1 MNAKDLVRKQ
11 KSGQDI
17 SADIKTMANQNP
29 AVQNTAAIKPSGGV
43 SNPNSNAKI
52 LTRMNKNGQDIAPS
66 MKLASHGSQLS
77 PYSVKKP
84 VTTPAVGSGDKLWD
98 LAWEMA
104 NKKYDDEKNRTPI
117 NTGNK
122 SSGDPLWDLA
132 WEMTNK
138 KYDDEKKRAQIKN
151 TIQSSG
157 DPLWDLAQEVAFS
170 SPYTEKIN
178 NTINKIEN
186 RAPFEFSYDV
196 TGDALYQQYK
206 DAYTRNAGQ
215 SMNDTLG
222 KTAALTGGYGNSYAA
237 AAAQQSYDYQMDKLN
252 DKVPELYQAAYD
264 RAYNQYS
271 DETNNMYRQLSA
283 YNDLD
288 NTSYSRYRDTVADGQ
303 WQKTFDED
311 KRRYDQDFT
320 EDKRRYDQ
328 DFAED
333 KYRDERNF
341 AENVRQYDNNL
352 LYNYDS
358 LDEEKR
364 QFNTNIEYQKDRD
377 KVSDSQWEQTFGY
390 QKDRDKVG
398 DSQWQQTF
406 DYQKDRDSVSDA
418 QWQEEQDWVKKVY
431 GDEKEQKDREYD
443 LAVRELAIDIARN
456 NAGGSSGSKST
467 KTKYSMNEIET
478 LSGNLENYANKY
490 ADAEGNDEE
499 QLKTA
504 RKAWEFIENSVD
516 GVDEDTRKE
525 IFGTYFPGDKYTLVE
540 SKNGSY
546 TVEISPGNVTAE
558 KDTSK
563 NPITVS
569 NSGIKNEDIA
579 RMILQKQTVRHN

>member
-17 SADIKTMANQNP
+17 SADMKTIANQKP

-104 NKKYDDEKNRTPI
+104 NKKYDDEK
-117 NTGNK
+117 
-122 SSGDPLWDLA
+122 
-132 WEMTNK
+132 
-138 KYDDEKKRAQIKN
+138 KRAQIKN

-178 NTINKIEN
+178 NTMNKIEN

-215 SMNDTLG
+215 SMNDTLD

-237 AAAQQSYDYQMDKLN
+237 AAAQQAYDYQMDKLN

-283 YNDLD
+283 YSDLD

-311 KRRYDQDFT
+311 KRRYDQDF
-320 EDKRRYDQ
+320 
-328 DFAED
+328 AED

-341 AENVRQYDNNL
+341 AEGVRQYDNSLAEDQRQYDTSFAEDKRRYDTNL
-352 LYNYDS
+352 
-358 LDEEKR
+358 
-364 QFNTNIEYQKDRD
+364 EYQKDRD

-398 DSQWQQTF
+398 DSQWEQAF
-406 DYQKDRDSVSDA
+406 DYQKQRDAVSDA

-467 KTKYSMNEIET
+467 KTNYSMSESKDLAEQLNAFTDDYRDMAET
-478 LSGNLENYANKY
+478 
-490 ADAEGNDEE
+490 DEE
-499 QLKTA
+499 KLNIAKKAWSFIENTVDGIDDETRKNIFELYFPDQQLILEKDGTYAVVPSVEKNKFKNKPGTYSLSTA
-504 RKAWEFIENSVD
+504 RKTVIPDFN
-516 GVDEDTRKE
+516 
-525 IFGTYFPGDKYTLVE
+525 TY
-540 SKNGSY
+540 
-546 TVEISPGNVTAE
+546 ISMKG
-558 KDTSK
+558 
-563 NPITVS
+563 
-569 NSGIKNEDIA
+569 
-579 RMILQKQTVRHN
+579 

>member
-1 MNAKDLVRKQ
+1 MNSKDLVRKQ

-17 SADIKTMANQNP
+17 SADMKTIANQKP
-29 AVQNTAAIKPSGGV
+29 TLQNTAAVKPSVGV

-52 LTRMNKNGQDIAPS
+52 LTRMNKNGQNIAPS

-84 VTTPAVGSGDKLWD
+84 VTVPPGGSGDKLWD

-138 KYDDEKKRAQIKN
+138 KYDDEKKRAPTN
-151 TIQSSG
+151 TKVPSSG

-170 SPYTEKIN
+170 SPYTKKIN

-320 EDKRRYDQ
+320 EDKRRNDRDFAEDTRRYDQ
-328 DFAED
+328 DFAE
-333 KYRDERNF
+333 NI
-341 AENVRQYDNNL
+341 RQYDNSLAENQRQYDTNFAEDKRRYDTNL
-352 LYNYDS
+352 
-358 LDEEKR
+358 
-364 QFNTNIEYQKDRD
+364 EYQKDRD

-467 KTKYSMNEIET
+467 KTNYSMSESKDLAEHLEAITSKYNEATTEEER
-478 LSGNLENYANKY
+478 LNLA
-490 ADAEGNDEE
+490 
-499 QLKTA
+499 Q
-504 RKAWEFIENSVD
+504 RMWEFIENSVD
-516 GVDEDTRKE
+516 DIDMNKRQDIFETYIPASKYIYVGPEGGPYTIQLAPDTSDR
-525 IFGTYFPGDKYTLVE
+525 
-540 SKNGSY
+540 
-546 TVEISPGNVTAE
+546 VTA
-558 KDTSK
+558 KDLVRQMK
-563 NPITVS
+563 NFKSAT
-569 NSGIKNEDIA
+569 N
-579 RMILQKQTVRHN
+579 

>member
-17 SADIKTMANQNP
+17 SADMKTMANQNP

-66 MKLASHGSQLS
+66 IKLASHGSQLS

-84 VTTPAVGSGDKLWD
+84 VTAPSGGSGDKLWD

-104 NKKYDDEKNRTPI
+104 
-117 NTGNK
+117 
-122 SSGDPLWDLA
+122 
-132 WEMTNK
+132 NK

-178 NTINKIEN
+178 NTMNKIEN

-237 AAAQQSYDYQMDKLN
+237 AAAQQAYDYQMDKLN

-283 YNDLD
+283 YSDLD

-341 AENVRQYDNNL
+341 AEGVRQYDNSLAEDQRQYDTSFAEDKRRYDTNL
-352 LYNYDS
+352 
-358 LDEEKR
+358 
-364 QFNTNIEYQKDRD
+364 EYQKDRD
-377 KVSDSQWEQTFGY
+377 KVSDSQWDRTFSY
-390 QKDRDKVG
+390 QQDRDKVG

-406 DYQKDRDSVSDA
+406 DYQKDRDAVSDA
-418 QWQEEQDWVKKVY
+418 QWQEDRDWEKFVY
-431 GDEKEQKDREYD
+431 GDEKDREEKQAIRD
-443 LAVRELAIDIARN
+443 LALQYAILD
-456 NAGGSSGSKST
+456 SKKANSQEESKT
-467 KTKYSMNEIET
+467 KKYSMNEIET
-478 LSGNLENYANKY
+478 LSDNLENYANKY
-490 ADAEGNDEE
+490 SAAEGNDEE

-525 IFGTYFPGDKYTLVE
+525 IFGTYFPGDKYTLVK
-540 SKNGSY
+540 SDNGSY
-546 TVEISPGNVTAE
+546 TLEISPGNVTTE

-563 NPITVS
+563 NPITLS
-569 NSGIKNEDIA
+569 DIGIKNNISDTTKDIIRGA
-579 RMILQKQTVRHN
+579 LTLKGIAHGIK

>member
-17 SADIKTMANQNP
+17 SADMKTMANQNP

-84 VTTPAVGSGDKLWD
+84 VTAPSGGSGDKLWD

-138 KYDDEKKRAQIKN
+138 KYDEKKRAQIKN
-151 TIQSSG
+151 TIQRSG

-178 NTINKIEN
+178 NTMNKIEN

-320 EDKRRYDQ
+320 EDKRRNDRDFAEDTRRYDQ
-328 DFAED
+328 DFAE
-333 KYRDERNF
+333 NI
-341 AENVRQYDNNL
+341 RQYDNSLAENQRQYDTNFAEDKRRYDTNL
-352 LYNYDS
+352 
-358 LDEEKR
+358 
-364 QFNTNIEYQKDRD
+364 EYQKDRD

-418 QWQEEQDWVKKVY
+418 QWQEDRDWENFVY
-431 GDEKEQKDREYD
+431 GDEKDREEKQAIRDLALQYAILDSKKANSQEESMRGYYD
-443 LAVRELAIDIARN
+443 LDEMKDIDSILNDTGGYVARYKDAKTETEKN
-456 NAGGSSGSKST
+456 NVANAAWNLIKST
-467 KTKYSMNEIET
+467 IGNIDMKTR
-478 LSGNLENYANKY
+478 
-490 ADAEGNDEE
+490 ADAYVAAFPDYIIVYDEKSQSYVPE
-499 QLKTA
+499 K
-504 RKAWEFIENSVD
+504 
-516 GVDEDTRKE
+516 KE
-525 IFGTYFPGDKYTLVE
+525 
-540 SKNGSY
+540 
-546 TVEISPGNVTAE
+546 
-558 KDTSK
+558 
-563 NPITVS
+563 
-569 NSGIKNEDIA
+569 NEDDFVGP
-579 RMILQKQTVRHN
+579 RYYNP

>member
-1 MNAKDLVRKQ
+1 MNSKDLVRKQ

-17 SADIKTMANQNP
+17 SADMKTIANQKP
-29 AVQNTAAIKPSGGV
+29 TVQNTAAVKPSGGV

-52 LTRMNKNGQDIAPS
+52 ITRQLKNGQDIAPS
-66 MKLASHGSQLS
+66 MKLAAHGSQLS

-84 VTTPAVGSGDKLWD
+84 VTTPAAGSGDRLWDLAWEMANKQYDEKKRAPANTKVSSSGDPLWD

-104 NKKYDDEKNRTPI
+104 NKKYD
-117 NTGNK
+117 
-122 SSGDPLWDLA
+122 
-132 WEMTNK
+132 
-138 KYDDEKKRAQIKN
+138 EKKRAPTN
-151 TIQSSG
+151 TR
-157 DPLWDLAQEVAFS
+157 EVAFS

-178 NTINKIEN
+178 NTMNKIEN

-311 KRRYDQDFT
+311 KRRYDQDF
-320 EDKRRYDQ
+320 
-328 DFAED
+328 AED

-341 AENVRQYDNNL
+341 AEDTRRYDQDFAENIRQYDNSLAENQRQYDTNFAEDKRRYDTNL
-352 LYNYDS
+352 
-358 LDEEKR
+358 
-364 QFNTNIEYQKDRD
+364 EYQKDRD

-456 NAGGSSGSKST
+456 NAS
-467 KTKYSMNEIET
+467 
-478 LSGNLENYANKY
+478 NK
-490 ADAEGNDEE
+490 
-499 QLKTA
+499 
-504 RKAWEFIENSVD
+504 
-516 GVDEDTRKE
+516 
-525 IFGTYFPGDKYTLVE
+525 
-540 SKNGSY
+540 
-546 TVEISPGNVTAE
+546 AE
-558 KDTSK
+558 KDSMRGYYDLDEMKDIDSILNDTGGYVARYKDAKTETEK
-563 NPITVS
+563 NNVA
-569 NSGIKNEDIA
+569 NAAWNLIKSTIGNIDMKTRADAYVAAFPDYIIVYDEESQSYVPEKKENEDDFVGP
-579 RMILQKQTVRHN
+579 RYYNP

>member
-1 MNAKDLVRKQ
+1 MNSKDLVRKQ

-17 SADIKTMANQNP
+17 SADMKTIASQKP
-29 AVQNTAAIKPSGGV
+29 AVQNTAAVKPSVGV

-84 VTTPAVGSGDKLWD
+84 VTAPSGGSGDKLWD

-132 WEMTNK
+132 WEMANK
-138 KYDDEKKRAQIKN
+138 KYDEKKRAPTN
-151 TIQSSG
+151 TKAPSSG

-178 NTINKIEN
+178 NTMNKIEN

-320 EDKRRYDQ
+320 EDKRRNDR

-333 KYRDERNF
+333 TRRYDQDY

-364 QFNTNIEYQKDRD
+364 QFNTNLEYQKDRD

-456 NAGGSSGSKST
+456 NAGGSSGLKST
-467 KTKYSMNEIET
+467 KTNYSMNESVDLAAQFEGFKDDYDKAET
-478 LSGNLENYANKY
+478 DEDKLSIA
-490 ADAEGNDEE
+490 
-499 QLKTA
+499 Q
-504 RKAWEFIENSVD
+504 KAWTFIENAVD
-516 GVDEDTRKE
+516 GIDDGTRAKIFQSYLPDAEIIQEDD
-525 IFGTYFPGDKYTLVE
+525 GTYSVVPPIKDR
-540 SKNGSY
+540 
-546 TVEISPGNVTAE
+546 VTA
-558 KDTSK
+558 KD
-563 NPITVS
+563 
-569 NSGIKNEDIA
+569 
-579 RMILQKQTVRHN
+579 LVRQMKSFKSAAN

>member
-17 SADIKTMANQNP
+17 SADMKTMANQNP

-84 VTTPAVGSGDKLWD
+84 VTAPSGGSGDKLWD

-138 KYDDEKKRAQIKN
+138 KYDDEKKRAPTN
-151 TIQSSG
+151 TKVPSSG

-178 NTINKIEN
+178 NTMNKIEN

-320 EDKRRYDQ
+320 EDKRRNDRDFAEDTRRYDQ
-328 DFAED
+328 DFAE
-333 KYRDERNF
+333 NI
-341 AENVRQYDNNL
+341 RQYDNSLAENQRQ
-352 LYNYDS
+352 YDTS
-358 LDEEKR
+358 LAEDKR
-364 QFNTNIEYQKDRD
+364 QYDTSFLEDKRRYDNDFAEDKLRYDTNFAEDKRRYDNDFAEEVRQYNEDRD
-377 KVSDSQWEQTFGY
+377 WE
-390 QKDRDKVG
+390 KL
-398 DSQWQQTF
+398 
-406 DYQKDRDSVSDA
+406 
-418 QWQEEQDWVKKVY
+418 VY

-443 LAVRELAIDIARN
+443 LAVRDLALQYAILD
-456 NAGGSSGSKST
+456 SKKANSQEES
-467 KTKYSMNEIET
+467 KIKNYSMNESVDLAAQFEGFKGDYDKAET
-478 LSGNLENYANKY
+478 
-490 ADAEGNDEE
+490 DEE
-499 QLKTA
+499 KLSIAQ
-504 RKAWEFIENSVD
+504 KAWTFIENAVD
-516 GVDEDTRKE
+516 GIDDGTRAKIFQSYLPDAEIIREDD
-525 IFGTYFPGDKYTLVE
+525 GTYSVVPP
-540 SKNGSY
+540 
-546 TVEISPGNVTAE
+546 IE
-558 KDTSK
+558 KTEQEY
-563 NPITVS
+563 PQ
-569 NSGIKNEDIA
+569 KNEDIA
-579 RMILQKQTVRHN
+579 RRVYQEKATRLK

>member
-17 SADIKTMANQNP
+17 SADMKTMANQNP

-84 VTTPAVGSGDKLWD
+84 VAAPSGGSGDKLWD

-151 TIQSSG
+151 TIQNSG

-178 NTINKIEN
+178 NTMNKIEN

-237 AAAQQSYDYQMDKLN
+237 AAAQQAYDYQMDKLN

-320 EDKRRYDQ
+320 EDKRRNDRDFAEDTRRYDQ
-328 DFAED
+328 DFAE
-333 KYRDERNF
+333 NI
-341 AENVRQYDNNL
+341 RQYDNSLAENQRQ
-352 LYNYDS
+352 YDTS
-358 LDEEKR
+358 LAEDKR
-364 QFNTNIEYQKDRD
+364 QYDTSFLEDKRRYDNDFAEDKRRYDTNFAEDKRRYDNDFAEGVRQYNEDRD
-377 KVSDSQWEQTFGY
+377 WE
-390 QKDRDKVG
+390 KL
-398 DSQWQQTF
+398 
-406 DYQKDRDSVSDA
+406 
-418 QWQEEQDWVKKVY
+418 VY

-443 LAVRELAIDIARN
+443 LAVRDLALQYAILD
-456 NAGGSSGSKST
+456 SKKANSQEES
-467 KTKYSMNEIET
+467 KIKNYSMNESVDLAAQFKEFKGDYDKAET
-478 LSGNLENYANKY
+478 
-490 ADAEGNDEE
+490 DEE
-499 QLKTA
+499 KLSIAQ
-504 RKAWEFIENSVD
+504 KAWTFIENAVD
-516 GVDEDTRKE
+516 GIDDGTRAKIFQSYLPDAEIIQEDD
-525 IFGTYFPGDKYTLVE
+525 GTYSVVPP
-540 SKNGSY
+540 
-546 TVEISPGNVTAE
+546 IE
-558 KDTSK
+558 KTEQEY
-563 NPITVS
+563 PQ
-569 NSGIKNEDIA
+569 KNEDIA
-579 RMILQKQTVRHN
+579 RRVYQEKATRLK

>member
-17 SADIKTMANQNP
+17 SADMKTMANQKP
-29 AVQNTAAIKPSGGV
+29 AVQNTAAVKPSGGV

-138 KYDDEKKRAQIKN
+138 KYDEKKRAQIKN

-288 NTSYSRYRDTVADGQ
+288 NTNYSRYRDTVADGQ

-341 AENVRQYDNNL
+341 AENIRQYDNSLAENQRQ
-352 LYNYDS
+352 YDTS
-358 LDEEKR
+358 LAEDKR
-364 QFNTNIEYQKDRD
+364 QYDTSFLEDKRRYDNDFAEDKRRYDTNFAEDKRRYDNDFAEGVRQYNEDRD
-377 KVSDSQWEQTFGY
+377 WE
-390 QKDRDKVG
+390 KL
-398 DSQWQQTF
+398 
-406 DYQKDRDSVSDA
+406 
-418 QWQEEQDWVKKVY
+418 VY

-443 LAVRELAIDIARN
+443 LAVRDLALQYAILD
-456 NAGGSSGSKST
+456 SKKANSQEESKT
-467 KTKYSMNEIET
+467 KKYSMNEIET

-490 ADAEGNDEE
+490 SDAEGNDEE

-525 IFGTYFPGDKYTLVE
+525 IFGTYFPGDKYTLVK
-540 SKNGSY
+540 SDNGSY
-546 TVEISPGNVTAE
+546 TVEISPGNVTTE

-579 RMILQKQTVRHN
+579 HMILQKQAVRHN